1 VGQGSSALIRT
12 DQQGEITVSTD
23 GRGYEVKTERAG
35 GAAQPMPL
43 PESQE
48 QEAQAVLDAN
58 PSDPNY
64 LDGEGDGIACES
76 LPSGSSR

>member
-1 VGQGSSALIRT
+1 
-12 DQQGEITVSTD
+12 
-23 GRGYEVKTERAG
+23 
-35 GAAQPMPL
+35 
-43 PESQE
+43 
-48 QEAQAVLDAN
+48 VLDAD